1 MKVYEQDSEDIFM
14 ISKIKKG
21 VAWEGIVI
29 KIFWATELNDPM
41 LDIRSFKL
49 RWFFKTRAI
58 FLEDPNFVLFWVLFV
73 ALSLVLS
80 IAKGVPLDIM
90 PGIPLFLHQSNLQA
104 STLNFQ
110 QMQRETS
117 IFLVF
122 GRTTSAGKQDLPQVT
137 ILLQLHETFWFLLRS
152 SSKQIRRKI

>member
-1 MKVYEQDSEDIFM
+1 METISDKKMKVYEQDSEDIFM

-90 PGIPLFLHQSNLQA
+90 PGIPLFLHQSNL
-104 STLNFQ
+104 
-110 QMQRETS
+110 
-117 IFLVF
+117 
-122 GRTTSAGKQDLPQVT
+122 
-137 ILLQLHETFWFLLRS
+137 
-152 SSKQIRRKI
+152 